1 MTPLHLL
8 AALGIV
14 LIWGF
19 NFVVIKV
26 GLDGNPPIFLCVM
39 RFTLAA
45 FPAVFFIRRP
55 AVPFIKIVHYGL
67 LIFALQFAF
76 LFSAMALG
84 VSAGLASLA
93 LQVQVFVTIGL
104 ALVVLNDKPSVFQ
117 MLGALVAFVGIGV
130 IALHVGGE
138 VSAIGLVFVMLA
150 ALAWG
155 SGNIV
160 SKKIGQVDML
170 ALVVWGSL
178 VAIVPLLAL
187 SLLIEGPARIVHS
200 LVNLHWIPVASVVYQ
215 AYLSTLFGYGMW
227 SWLLS
232 RYSAAT
238 VAPLTLLVPVVG
250 MASSALVLGE
260 QLQTWKLGA
269 AALVIAGLCIN
280 VVGPRWMMRRQRVAS
295 KAS

>member
-26 GLDGNPPIFLCVM
+26 GLDGNPPIFLCVL

-55 AVPFIKIVHYGL
+55 AVPFRKVVQYGL
-67 LIFALQFAF
+67 VIFALQFAF

-93 LQVQVFVTIGL
+93 LQVQVFVTIGV
-104 ALVVLNDKPSVFQ
+104 ALVVLGDRPSVFQ
-117 MLGALVAFVGIGV
+117 VLGALIAFLGIGV
-130 IALHVGGE
+130 IALHAGGE
-138 VSAIGLVFVMLA
+138 VPAIGLVCVMLA

-160 SKKIGQVDML
+160 SKTIGKVDML

-178 VAIVPLLAL
+178 VAIPPLLVL
-187 SLLIEGPARIVHS
+187 SLVIEGPARIVHS
-200 LVNLHWIPVASVVYQ
+200 LVNLHWIPVASVAYQ
-215 AYLSTLFGYGMW
+215 AYLSTLLGYGMW

-260 QLQTWKLGA
+260 PLQAWKLGA

-280 VVGPRWMMRRQRVAS
+280 VLGPRLMVRFQRRGQV
-295 KAS
+295 